1 MKGVGVRM
9 VHEELNRE
17 EDTNVTVKRHV
28 CTRDVRPREKTRGK
42 GRARYR
48 ERGRARRI
56 GWKRAKGWKRKVGWD
71 GQHFI
76 AWSRWS
82 GTWGEK

>member
-1 MKGVGVRM
+1 M
-9 VHEELNRE
+9 HEELNRE

-48 ERGRARRI
+48 DRGRARESVGKER
-56 GWKRAKGWKRKVGWD
+56 KGSEREEER
-71 GQHFI
+71 
-76 AWSRWS
+76 SRMGRPAFYS
-82 GTWGEK
+82 LV